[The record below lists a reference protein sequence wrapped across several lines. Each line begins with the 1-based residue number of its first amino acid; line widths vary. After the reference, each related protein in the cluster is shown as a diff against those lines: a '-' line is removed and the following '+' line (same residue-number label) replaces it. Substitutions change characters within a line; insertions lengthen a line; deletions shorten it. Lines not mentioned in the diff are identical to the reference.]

1 MSKDHQEFQ
10 ETKDG
15 EPNIAPA
22 HLAEPES
29 LKDVAKDVLKG
40 LVDFGEGKP
49 PKGASDAGHV
59 EGANEGGA

>member
-1 MSKDHQEFQ
+1 MADEPKFQ

-15 EPNIAPA
+15 EPNIHPE

-49 PKGASDAGHV
+49 PTGAEDEGHI
-59 EGANEGGA
+59 EGGSAAP